1 MRALQARGGW
11 QMERKRARDHGIRIG
26 RFEPGPGNAIT
37 DVSGVRV
44 GQRTVVRGD
53 DVRTG
58 VTAVFPTESMP
69 WHERVYAGT
78 HILNGYGELIGINQ
92 INEWGLLSTPVL
104 LTSSLLIGFVYDAA
118 VKWMNL
124 ELPEHQADDG
134 IEMPVVTECD
144 DSWLNDV
151 LSQPIGEQDVF
162 DALNAAT
169 GGTVEEGSVGA
180 GTGMACFDFK
190 GGIGTA
196 SRVLP
201 PENGGYTV
209 GALAQTNFGD
219 REDLRIDG
227 VPVGAEFPDDVPD
240 WSAEGSCIVVVAT
253 DAPMLPHQVRRLAV
267 RAGLGLARTGSMAGN
282 GSGEQMIA
290 FSTANRIPKVTAD
303 GTVDVRGLLD
313 GSSYDSP
320 AVFSPLFAATVEA
333 VEESVVNALFAA
345 MTTVGRNGNTLH
357 ALPIDRTLEIL
368 DRHGRLFA

>member
-1 MRALQARGGW
+1 
-11 QMERKRARDHGIRIG
+11 MERKRAREYGIRIG
-26 RFEPGPGNAIT
+26 RFESGQGNAIT
-37 DVSGVRV
+37 DVAGVRV
-44 GQRTVVRGD
+44 GQQTLIRGD

-58 VTAVFPTESMP
+58 VTAIFPTEGLP

-92 INEWGLLSTPVL
+92 INEWGLLSTPIL
-104 LTSSLLIGFVYDAA
+104 LTSSLLIGFVYDAT
-118 VKWMNL
+118 VKWMNK
-124 ELPEHQADDG
+124 ELPKSEADDG

-144 DSWLNDV
+144 DSWLSDV
-151 LSQPIGEQDVF
+151 LSSPLDEQDVF
-162 DALNAAT
+162 AALNEARS
-169 GGTVEEGSVGA
+169 GSVEEGCVGA
-180 GTGMACFDFK
+180 GTGMACFGFK

-201 PENGGYTV
+201 PDSGGYTV
-209 GALAQTNFGD
+209 GALVQTNFGD

-227 VPVGAEFPDDVPD
+227 VPVGAELIGDVPD

-290 FSTANRIPKVTAD
+290 FSTANRMPRVTAD
-303 GTVDVRGLLD
+303 GTVDVRALLD
-313 GSSYDSP
+313 GSSYESP

-345 MTTVGRNGNTLH
+345 TTTTGRNGRTLH

-368 DRHGRLFA
+368 DRHGRLFS

>member
-1 MRALQARGGW
+1 
-11 QMERKRARDHGIRIG
+11 MERKRARDHGIRIG

-92 INEWGLLSTPVL
+92 INEWGLLSTPIL

-144 DSWLNDV
+144 DSFLNDV
-151 LSQPIGEQDVF
+151 RTFPLGDADVF
-162 DALNAAT
+162 EALDSAVVGDVA
-169 GGTVEEGSVGA
+169 EGCVGA
-180 GTGMACFDFK
+180 GTGMHCADFK
-190 GGIGTA
+190 GGIGTS
-196 SRVLP
+196 SRIVP
-201 PENGGYTV
+201 GGWTV
-209 GALAQTNFGD
+209 GVLTLTNFGQRD
-219 REDLRIDG
+219 MLRIDG
-227 VPVGAEFPDDVPD
+227 VPVGAEIPDLMPEEHND
-240 WSAEGSCIVVVAT
+240 GSCVVVVAT
-253 DAPMLPHQVRRLAV
+253 DAPMLPHQVKRLAV
-267 RAGLGLARTGSMAGN
+267 RAGLGLARCGSTGHN
-282 GSGEQMIA
+282 GSGELMIA
-290 FSTANRIPKVTAD
+290 FSTANLLPLRSD
-303 GTVDVRGLLD
+303 GGILQVSALLD
-313 GSSYDSP
+313 GPGDGWPSAFDE
-320 AVFSPLFAATVEA
+320 LFAATVEA
-333 VEESVVNALFAA
+333 TEESVANSLFTAQ
-345 MTTVGRNGNTLH
+345 TTVGRDGNVYH

-368 DRHGRLFA
+368 ASYGRGPA